1 MTNTYRLILVS
12 GNGAGTEYPLEKT
25 ELQLGRD
32 LSNDIVI
39 NDPEVSR
46 RHARLILQPEGYVL
60 EDLGST
66 NGTFIRGQRLAAPVV
81 LKPGES
87 ITIGEKV
94 NLKYEVL
101 SSDQSATVVVQRRGA
116 EEIPAQVI
124 LPPAPQPV
132 PMPPPAVV
140 PAVPSPV
147 MVPPPGGGMFQP
159 PNGPGFGQYPPK
171 KKSKVLVI
179 LLILLAIFIVF
190 CVIPLVIID
199 LTKSWCA
206 PFIGD
211 ILNILF
217 GAGTC

>member
-1 MTNTYRLILVS
+1 MVNTYRLILVS
-12 GNGAGTEYPLEKT
+12 GAGAGTEYPLEKT

-46 RHARLILQPEGYVL
+46 HHAHLTLQENGYIL

-66 NGTFIRGQRLAAPVV
+66 NGTFIRGQRLAAPLV
-81 LKPGES
+81 LRPGES

-116 EEIPAQVI
+116 DEVHPQFVESQVPQTPLTPSFAI
-124 LPPAPQPV
+124 PPAP
-132 PMPPPAVV
+132 AV
-140 PAVPSPV
+140 
-147 MVPPPGGGMFQP
+147 VPPPGGLVQP
-159 PNGPGFGQYPPK
+159 SSPAYGKPKTK
-171 KKSKVLVI
+171 KKSKALTI
-179 LLILLAIFIVF
+179 ILILLAIVVVF
-190 CVIPLVIID
+190 CLVPLIIVD
-199 LTKSWCA
+199 ATKSWCSI
-206 PFIGD
+206 FGG
-211 ILNILF
+211 ILNMLF

>member
-46 RHARLILQPEGYVL
+46 RHARLILQSEGYIL

-116 EEIPAQVI
+116 EEIPSPVVQ
-124 LPPAPQPV
+124 PPVPQPV
-132 PMPPPAVV
+132 SMPPPAVI
-140 PAVPSPV
+140 PAVPGPI
-147 MVPPPGGGMFQP
+147 MVPPPGGGMIQQP
-159 PNGPGFGQYPPK
+159 NAAGLGQYPPK
-171 KKSKVLVI
+171 KKSKALVI
-179 LLILLAIFIVF
+179 FLILLAIVIVF

-211 ILNILF
+211 ILNMLF

>member
-12 GNGAGTEYPLEKT
+12 GAGAGTEYPLEKT

-46 RHARLILQPEGYVL
+46 HHAHLILQDDGYIF

-81 LKPGES
+81 LRPGES

-94 NLKYEVL
+94 NLKYEVI
-101 SSDQSATVVVQRRGA
+101 SSDQSATVVVQRRVGEDA
-116 EEIPAQVI
+116 QYQFEQPQVPQSPGTPPFAIP
-124 LPPAPQPV
+124 PT
-132 PMPPPAVV
+132 PAV
-140 PAVPSPV
+140 
-147 MVPPPGGGMFQP
+147 VPPPGGGHIQP
-159 PNGPGFGQYPPK
+159 PSAVYGKPKTK
-171 KKSKVLVI
+171 KKSKALTVI
-179 LLILLAIFIVF
+179 LILLAILVVF
-190 CVIPLVIID
+190 CVIPLIIVD
-199 LTKSWCA
+199 VTNSWCSIFG
-206 PFIGD
+206 P
-211 ILNILF
+211 ILNMLF